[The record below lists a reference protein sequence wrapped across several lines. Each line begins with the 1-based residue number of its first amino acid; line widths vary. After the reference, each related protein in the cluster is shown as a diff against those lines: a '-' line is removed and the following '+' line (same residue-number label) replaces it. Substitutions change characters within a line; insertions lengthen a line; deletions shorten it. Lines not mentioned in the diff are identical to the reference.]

1 MKTSGCSSD
10 GSASEG
16 LQSESQRL
24 VVVSSSSSSNSSSS
38 SSGVVVV
45 GLMGFKGASEFREW
59 GGGEADLSFWLLCR
73 LITPEVWVEHSS

>member
-24 VVVSSSSSSNSSSS
+24 VVVSSSSSS
-38 SSGVVVV
+38 VVVV